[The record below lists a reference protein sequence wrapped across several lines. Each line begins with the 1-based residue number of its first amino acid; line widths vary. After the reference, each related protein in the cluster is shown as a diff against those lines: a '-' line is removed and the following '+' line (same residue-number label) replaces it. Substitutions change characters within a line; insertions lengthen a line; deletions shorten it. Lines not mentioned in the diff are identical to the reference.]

1 MTSHHK
7 CPPMNTLPYIQFPV
21 RGCQLTTKVGFF
33 FCVADSSS
41 ITWYC
46 SCSWFPRVKVQA
58 RGFGQKEFIP
68 PHCAVVTHGDGEER
82 VDQSPQTPAQWDR
95 REKKPPAVLCGSLSQ
110 KQSPLSELK
119 PPHGVRGQSARSLQ
133 RNALQEAAT
142 IILDIS
148 VQHGVKRKRLS
159 QVTVFMTEEKL

>member
-1 MTSHHK
+1 MDASS
-7 CPPMNTLPYIQFPV
+7 QQRWV
-21 RGCQLTTKVGFF
+21 F

-159 QVTVFMTEEKL
+159 QVTVFMTDEKL

>member
-33 FCVADSSS
+33 FVSQ
-41 ITWYC
+41 IL
-46 SCSWFPRVKVQA
+46 V
-58 RGFGQKEFIP
+58 
-68 PHCAVVTHGDGEER
+68 
-82 VDQSPQTPAQWDR
+82 QSPGTVVVPGFPESKFRPVVLVRKSSFLHIVQLSLTVTVKSVWISLHKHQLSGTE
-95 REKKPPAVLCGSLSQ
+95 EKKNPAVLCGSLSQ

-133 RNALQEAAT
+133 RNALQEAAAT

-159 QVTVFMTEEKL
+159 QVTVFMTDEKL